1 MSNRFPT
8 LLEDGTLIIR
18 ASSTP
23 GTPDCTRRTVA
34 RAFPELVE
42 SKGYK
47 LREIEP
53 HVGAAVGIGVHA
65 SAQYILKTKV
75 DQGKL
80 GNLTDATERGIQA
93 MRSEIAAGA
102 QYDKVSANPNQ
113 AERQIGK
120 MVRSYRYGIAPHI
133 NPVRVERR
141 LTASLMP
148 GYQISG
154 QADALTIEPDSVRDL
169 KTGAHRWPNHAQ
181 LGCYSLLARTWEPSG
196 FGGRLYEDY
205 IARVPINTVQPD
217 PKTTEY
223 DRDLCEQIAHRRI
236 DRLMLELEEFKLTS
250 DPLAFQ
256 ANPQSMLCQDRFC
269 PAWGSEFCREH
280 EGAKS

>member
-23 GTPDCTRRTVA
+23 GLADCTRRTVA

-42 SKGYK
+42 KAGYK

-53 HVGAAVGIGVHA
+53 HIGAAVGIGVHA
-65 SAQYILKTKV
+65 SAQYLLKRKV
-75 DQGKL
+75 DEDQL
-80 GNLTDATERGIQA
+80 GNLSDATERGVEA
-93 MRSEIAAGA
+93 MRSEIDAGA
-102 QYDKVSANPNQ
+102 QYDKLSPNPSTAELQVS
-113 AERQIGK
+113 R
-120 MVRSYRYGIAPHI
+120 MTRSYRYGIAPHI

-141 LTASLMP
+141 LTAELMP
-148 GYQISG
+148 GYKISG

-169 KTGAHRWPNHAQ
+169 KTGAHRWPSHAQ

-205 IARVPINTVQPD
+205 IARVSLNQTQPE
-217 PKTTEY
+217 PKSTEY
-223 DRDLCEQIAHRRI
+223 DRDLCEQVAHRRI
-236 DRLMLELEEFKLTS
+236 DRLMLELEEFKSTS
-250 DPLAFQ
+250 NPLAFQ

-280 EGAKS
+280 EGAK